1 MKRHP
6 ERRDVP
12 AERLEGLRYTFV
24 EDDDEHGPYFKIIDG
39 QTLIAYAVRRAAALQ
54 ITRALNREDLRLLS
68 ESRRIAARAKPPA
81 PKRRGGLSLSKPRR
95 RFRSKRKL

>member
-12 AERLEGLRYTFV
+12 AERLEGLRYTFT
-24 EDDDEHGPYFKIIDG
+24 EDRNQLGPYFCILDRK
-39 QTLIAYAVRRAAALQ
+39 TSFAYAVSRAAALR
-54 ITRALNREDLRLLS
+54 ITRALNREDLRLF
-68 ESRRIAARAKPPA
+68 AARAKPRRARPSGAHA
-81 PKRRGGLSLSKPRR
+81 PRPTPRR

>member
-24 EDDDEHGPYFKIIDG
+24 EDDDEHGPYFKIIEDK
-39 QTLIAYAVRRAAALQ
+39 TLIAYAVRKAAALR
-54 ITRALNREDLRLLS
+54 ITRALNREDLRVF
-68 ESRRIAARAKPPA
+68 AAHAKPQRA
-81 PKRRGGLSLSKPRR
+81 PRPPLHAPRPPPRR

>member
-54 ITRALNREDLRLLS
+54 ITRALNREDLRVFA
-68 ESRRIAARAKPPA
+68 RRAQAKPQRARRSTPA
-81 PKRRGGLSLSKPRR
+81 APRPTPQR